1 MTLSRTYISATTGRP
16 FHAPELSFADKQKYG
31 QLMGRLQVAARA
43 YDGTQYRRIALLVIA
58 SDIAEMAG
66 GSPDLIDAYA
76 RQAVPGNNAVFNLD
90 DVYLKARQRLRGSKE
105 QESAYGTLL
114 KTFKDYGTKPNK
126 QPQHVVEAPHPGG
139 TSGYQ
144 PRLATLI
151 DMLCDAGIGIERLTI
166 TTGPYTLPQQL
177 RGSYI
182 LLSNKESGLQIA
194 VSDDE
199 SLPTFIARNADQPEF
214 WKARGTK
221 SVRSYNYDSF
231 VEQARAALGLDAA
244 KAPDLHALSSI
255 SLAQDSAAAETDK
268 TDKDMPVKR
277 RVVAAGAAE
286 PVTVVTKPAGDLS
299 ALAFTWAA
307 LPHAE
312 EPEGTEEP
320 ETPAAVPP
328 TQIQAQAR
336 VQAKAQPYGPR
347 NSVEGRMD
355 SIAQD
360 IIHHAITHKAW
371 PTGQSQNDT
380 PATRKKWQAHEQW
393 LYQNGRLSL
402 GRCIDN
408 LVYNLAQLHKNRTGA
423 LPTRSSGEIA
433 EAPGLSWSLV
443 DDCYRAKVRRT
454 ETLAIALQRDE
465 PGHEQRVMAEKVQRR
480 AAPQP

>member
-199 SLPTFIARNADQPEF
+199 SLPTFIVRNADQPEF
-214 WKARGTK
+214 WNARGTK

-244 KAPDLHALSSI
+244 KAPDLHALSSVL
-255 SLAQDSAAAETDK
+255 LAQDSTMAEIDK
-268 TDKDMPVKR
+268 VDKDMPVKR
-277 RVVAAGAAE
+277 RVVAVGAAE
-286 PVTVVTKPAGDLS
+286 PVTVTKPAGDLS
-299 ALAFTWAA
+299 LLAFSWAA
-307 LPHAE
+307 LPE
-312 EPEGTEEP
+312 EPDAPAQQEELA
-320 ETPAAVPP
+320 TVTTAMTKAHAPAHADDK
-328 TQIQAQAR
+328 AQAR
-336 VQAKAQPYGPR
+336 HE
-347 NSVEGRMD
+347 SVEGRMER
-355 SIAQD
+355 IAQD
-360 IIHHAITHKAW
+360 IIHHALTHKAW

-380 PATRKKWQAHEQW
+380 PETRKKWLAHGQW

-423 LPTRSSGEIA
+423 LPTCHSGDIA

-443 DDCYRAKVRRT
+443 DDCYRAKIRRT
-454 ETLAIALQRDE
+454 ETLAIALQRQE
-465 PGHEQRVMAEKVQRR
+465 PGHEQRVMAERAQRR